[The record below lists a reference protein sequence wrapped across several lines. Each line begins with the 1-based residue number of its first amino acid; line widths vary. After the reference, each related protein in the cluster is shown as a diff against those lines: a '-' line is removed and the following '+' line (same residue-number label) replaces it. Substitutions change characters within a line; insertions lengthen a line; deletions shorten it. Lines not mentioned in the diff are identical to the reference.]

1 MDLSA
6 YDDKFI
12 AAGFFEVQDYNE
24 NTGEITFVYAS
35 DLYNMSYD
43 TSTGVLT
50 ITAI

>member
-24 NTGEITFVYAS
+24 STGEITMVYAS
-35 DLYNMSYD
+35 DLYDMSYNGD
-43 TSTGVLT
+43 TGVLT
-50 ITAI
+50 IQAN